1 MQNSNP
7 SSLVP
12 ETMPLTTE
20 RNAAPKQT
28 VAVAMSVVKEE
39 CVKAEQPQERDY
51 SEEEEEEA
59 GTE

>member
-20 RNAAPKQT
+20 RTAAPKQT
-28 VAVAMSVVKEE
+28 NGGDE
-39 CVKAEQPQERDY
+39 CGEGGVCEGGAAPGEGLLGGGGGGSRN
-51 SEEEEEEA
+51 
-59 GTE
+59 